1 MSDKIYRNG
10 KFDREKTSIILLK
23 NSGIFLFSL
32 LLALALV
39 RVLHT
44 NFGYS
49 NTLVDILVSVATMI
63 CGLLVYAY
71 RTFTRI
77 RPLAYKQGDLLII
90 NTGLMM
96 QKTVDLSTAKK
107 ITCLYVSEHNQ
118 LMKIRTPGKA
128 PVQFE
133 IKQTDCTTEDLGN
146 FITSTHDIEVSYS

>member
-10 KFDREKTSIILLK
+10 KFDREKTSVILLK

-32 LLALALV
+32 LLALGLV

-44 NFGYS
+44 YIGY
-49 NTLVDILVSVATMI
+49 NNGLVDVLVSVVTMI
-63 CGLLVYAY
+63 CGLLVYVY
-71 RTFTRI
+71 KTLTRI

-96 QKTVDLSTAKK
+96 QKKVDLSTAKK

-118 LMKIRTPGKA
+118 LMKVRTPGKE